1 MLKTLHGYL
10 SWDLART
17 MLLALVAFTLVMTV
31 FAVIEP
37 MRKQGLDGTQVLSL
51 FGYTI
56 PVMLSL
62 TMPIAALFASTFVY
76 GRFSQDNE
84 LMACRASGIAAMT
97 LLRPALVLGV
107 MITAASLYLSNSVA
121 PDLAERANQSIKNNV
136 RGFAYSQLR
145 QKGMVKHEA
154 QILFADD
161 VDEEHNTI
169 YGMMLLDHKDPN
181 DILIVMAPQTQ
192 LQFVQQD
199 GEMYASV
206 WMEDTVVART
216 GRYDVGRQSSA
227 PIDSI
232 PLRSPIKEDPSWYR
246 WDRLRRTMANPAQN
260 AEISRRF
267 QRIRRE
273 IGQEMLAKEIMK
285 AVQTGKAYD
294 FKGPVNN
301 SLTINAP
308 IARRQGPVVELVG
321 RQGDEYPI
329 KAKAVDPGIGRE
341 IEAQSATI
349 ENVWSTRWNAPLVS
363 VTFRNARTR
372 MLEQSNPE
380 GARNEWTARDI
391 IQVGELQAPRRIVD
405 AIESMDMNTLCFEPQ
420 KLTDDPTILR
430 DVKSIRERDIRKL
443 QGSILGEMHGRIAYG
458 LSCFLLVASGAAL
471 GMLYR
476 GGQILSAFALS
487 VIPAAIVIVMVLM
500 GKEMLSNPGVD
511 RAYGLAA
518 VWSGIVLLTLGN
530 IALYARIIRR

>member
-1 MLKTLHGYL
+1 
-10 SWDLART
+10 
-17 MLLALVAFTLVMTV
+17 
-31 FAVIEP
+31 
-37 MRKQGLDGTQVLSL
+37 
-51 FGYTI
+51 
-56 PVMLSL
+56 
-62 TMPIAALFASTFVY
+62 
-76 GRFSQDNE
+76 
-84 LMACRASGIAAMT
+84 
-97 LLRPALVLGV
+97 
-107 MITAASLYLSNSVA
+107 
-121 PDLAERANQSIKNNV
+121 
-136 RGFAYSQLR
+136 
-145 QKGMVKHEA
+145 
-154 QILFADD
+154 
-161 VDEEHNTI
+161 
-169 YGMMLLDHKDPN
+169 
-181 DILIVMAPQTQ
+181 
-192 LQFVQQD
+192 
-199 GEMYASV
+199 
-206 WMEDTVVART
+206 
-216 GRYDVGRQSSA
+216 
-227 PIDSI
+227 
-232 PLRSPIKEDPSWYR
+232 
-246 WDRLRRTMANPAQN
+246 
-260 AEISRRF
+260 
-267 QRIRRE
+267 
-273 IGQEMLAKEIMK
+273 
-285 AVQTGKAYD
+285 
-294 FKGPVNN
+294 
-301 SLTINAP
+301 
-308 IARRQGPVVELVG
+308 VVELVG

-487 VIPAAIVIVMVLM
+487 AIPAAIVIVMVLM